1 MLNKYKSIRPQKVQP
16 TLLAKEWILV
26 DGCLEPIFS
35 SWKNTGVSWCW
46 MSGQIV
52 LVEHWLL
59 DVMAM
64 ANINYLDLLYNKVT

>member
-1 MLNKYKSIRPQKVQP
+1 MLNKYKRLRPQKVSP
-16 TLLAKEWILV
+16 TLLVKEWILV
-26 DGCLEPIFS
+26 DGCLEPILS